1 MRGQLVSKIPYDNVE
16 LRDTHWSTLLRVP
29 WIARSFL
36 SSIVT
41 CCPVSV
47 LKAEKMS
54 CDGNDHAR
62 TNTCREGQYFAASI
76 RLASRRAPKL
86 PCTSSGLLTIVSV
99 AYRRIRRWCESEQV
113 TGERAKGRKG
123 ERAEAAEMQV
133 AMPNALLHSR
143 QVGGGAHVT
152 PSSRVPIFR
161 ALNRPDPIQVP
172 AQALSSGLFGP

>member
-29 WIARSFL
+29 CMARSFL

-54 CDGNDHAR
+54 CDGDDRAR
-62 TNTCREGQYFAASI
+62 TNEGRQGQYFADLV
-76 RLASRRAPKL
+76 RNASRRAPKL
-86 PCTSSGLLTIVSV
+86 PCASWRLLTIVYA
-99 AYRRIRRWCESEQV
+99 AYRRIRRWCESEKV
-113 TGERAKGRKG
+113 TD

-143 QVGGGAHVT
+143 QVSGGAHVT